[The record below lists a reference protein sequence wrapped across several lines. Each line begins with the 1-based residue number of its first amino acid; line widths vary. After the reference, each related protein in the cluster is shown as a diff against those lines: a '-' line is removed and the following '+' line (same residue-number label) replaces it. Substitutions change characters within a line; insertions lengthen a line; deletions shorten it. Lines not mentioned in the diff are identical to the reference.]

1 MFSPWEGDVL
11 TTWPRSHKF
20 IFSVFRIRRFRKTNS
35 PSWARTNNP
44 SVNSRML
51 YHWAIEEYLKVI
63 HTFKTTYSL
72 YKYQSDYLTLTLPYF
87 RKRISRKLRFL
98 DTFAPQMYPY
108 SHPQPEPL
116 PCFVLFLSVRI
127 RFLRVWISL
136 RPISSS
142 QLHAL
147 LHFHLCPI
155 YLVFFK
161 GSWDISSWGGLHA

>member
-1 MFSPWEGDVL
+1 MLHF
-11 TTWPRSHKF
+11 SHKKDTGSLRCL
-20 IFSVFRIRRFRKTNS
+20 IS
-35 PSWARTNNP
+35 
-44 SVNSRML
+44 
-51 YHWAIEEYLKVI
+51 

-72 YKYQSDYLTLTLPYF
+72 YKYQSDCFKFVTLPYF

-155 YLVFFK
+155 YLVVFK
-161 GSWDISSWGGLHA
+161 GSYFRRMGYLILRAASRLDAFSVYPFQT

>member
-1 MFSPWEGDVL
+1 MLGRYFLGSSFTLSNQLISCKAKKTPDHSDV
-11 TTWPRSHKF
+11 SFH
-20 IFSVFRIRRFRKTNS
+20 I
-35 PSWARTNNP
+35 PSKPHTVCININP
-44 SVNSRML
+44 N
-51 YHWAIEEYLKVI
+51 
-63 HTFKTTYSL
+63 
-72 YKYQSDYLTLTLPYF
+72 TLTLPYF

-161 GSWDISSWGGLHA
+161 GSWDISS

>member
-1 MFSPWEGDVL
+1 MKLLSEVYAESY
-11 TTWPRSHKF
+11 RY
-20 IFSVFRIRRFRKTNS
+20 IQQNS

-51 YHWAIEEYLKVI
+51 YHWAIEEYHESIFCWLKHHVPSKPHTESYYI
-63 HTFKTTYSL
+63 HPIIASPFWTF
-72 YKYQSDYLTLTLPYF
+72 LTLPCF
-87 RKRISRKLRFL
+87 WKRISRKLRFL

>member
-1 MFSPWEGDVL
+1 MIGLEPITCWLQISCSANWATSAFILLTPTGFEPMFSPWEGDVL

-72 YKYQSDYLTLTLPYF
+72 YKYQSDCFKFLTLPCF
-87 RKRISRKLRFL
+87 WMNHTMDTSKNVLHSPRLDKLAT
-98 DTFAPQMYPY
+98 D
-108 SHPQPEPL
+108 
-116 PCFVLFLSVRI
+116 
-127 RFLRVWISL
+127 
-136 RPISSS
+136 
-142 QLHAL
+142 
-147 LHFHLCPI
+147 
-155 YLVFFK
+155 
-161 GSWDISSWGGLHA
+161 

>member
-1 MFSPWEGDVL
+1 MKLLSEVYAESY
-11 TTWPRSHKF
+11 RY
-20 IFSVFRIRRFRKTNS
+20 IQQNS

-51 YHWAIEEYLKVI
+51 YHWAIEEYHESIFCLLKHHVPSKPHTESYYI
-63 HTFKTTYSL
+63 HPIIASPFWTF
-72 YKYQSDYLTLTLPYF
+72 LTLPCFWMNHTMDISKNASLFRQYF
-87 RKRISRKLRFL
+87 WSI
-98 DTFAPQMYPY
+98 
-108 SHPQPEPL
+108 
-116 PCFVLFLSVRI
+116 
-127 RFLRVWISL
+127 LRVWISL

>member
-1 MFSPWEGDVL
+1 MKLLSEVYAESY
-11 TTWPRSHKF
+11 RY
-20 IFSVFRIRRFRKTNS
+20 IQQNS

-51 YHWAIEEYLKVI
+51 YHWAIEEYHESIFCWLKHHVPSKPHTESYYI
-63 HTFKTTYSL
+63 HPIIASPFWTF
-72 YKYQSDYLTLTLPYF
+72 LTLPCFWMNHTMDTSKNASHF
-87 RKRISRKLRFL
+87 RQYLCSI
-98 DTFAPQMYPY
+98 
-108 SHPQPEPL
+108 
-116 PCFVLFLSVRI
+116 
-127 RFLRVWISL
+127 LRVWISL